1 MNKLAYYLRR
11 TPAKEV
17 YVDLDKV
24 AELIGEDKAV
34 ELSIFC
40 IKKSESRKGRL
51 SKRSAIPTNKRLDV
65 QHTAGFNRVKL
76 LEAIEEAQGATFQV
90 DGTEPVKMY
99 SAFPNESLLPEKQKK
114 ALKARGI
121 LS

>member
-1 MNKLAYYLRR
+1 MNKLAYFLRR
-11 TPAKEV
+11 IPAKEV
-17 YVDLDKV
+17 YVDFDKV
-24 AELIGEDKAV
+24 AELIGEAKAE

-40 IKKSESRKGRL
+40 IKKSELRKGRI
-51 SKRSAIPTNKRLDV
+51 SKRSSIPANKRLDV
-65 QHTAGFNRVKL
+65 QYTAGFDRNKL
-76 LEAIEEAQGATFQV
+76 LAAIEEAQGANFQV
-90 DGTEPVKMY
+90 DGTEPAKMY